1 MDLPAGFMAQF
12 ATLGVAALDALP
24 QSLAAEPSVSVRY
37 NSRKGASVP
46 EGCDP
51 VAWCPTG
58 CYLAERP
65 AFTLDPAM
73 HQGLYYVQD
82 ASSMFIHHVIDHLTA
97 SGEPVRYLDACA
109 APGGKTTAALDVLP
123 AGSLAVANEYVAARA
138 SMLREN
144 LAKWGVPCVV
154 RQGDTSRFAADGAV
168 FDIIAADVPC
178 SGEGMM
184 RKDAK
189 AVEQWTPALVAECAA
204 RQRQIVDNLWLALA
218 PGGYMIYSTCTFNRT
233 ENEEMVQYMIDR
245 YGAEPVE
252 IPVDPSW
259 SIIPAIG
266 NDFPAYRFIPGA
278 IRGEGLFMA
287 VVRKPLSAEAVTGS
301 GRQKKQKQQK
311 QRDNRSRKET
321 IRIPAEVREWLLPE
335 SGVDLSVSAEGNVVA
350 MLRSQWADFPYMPEI
365 EMATLKGRDLI
376 PTQMLAMSCFL
387 NPEAFPCH
395 EVDKNMALEYL
406 RNQAVTLP
414 VGTPRGMVLL
424 TYGGDPLGFVKNIG
438 SRANNLYPR
447 SWRIL
452 K

>member
-1 MDLPAGFMAQF
+1 
-12 ATLGVAALDALP
+12 
-24 QSLAAEPSVSVRY
+24 
-37 NSRKGASVP
+37 
-46 EGCDP
+46 
-51 VAWCPTG
+51 
-58 CYLAERP
+58 
-65 AFTLDPAM
+65 
-73 HQGLYYVQD
+73 
-82 ASSMFIHHVIDHLTA
+82 
-97 SGEPVRYLDACA
+97 
-109 APGGKTTAALDVLP
+109 
-123 AGSLAVANEYVAARA
+123 
-138 SMLREN
+138 
-144 LAKWGVPCVV
+144 
-154 RQGDTSRFAADGAV
+154 
-168 FDIIAADVPC
+168 
-178 SGEGMM
+178 
-184 RKDAK
+184 
-189 AVEQWTPALVAECAA
+189 
-204 RQRQIVDNLWLALA
+204 
-218 PGGYMIYSTCTFNRT
+218 
-233 ENEEMVQYMIDR
+233 
-245 YGAEPVE
+245 
-252 IPVDPSW
+252 
-259 SIIPAIG
+259 
-266 NDFPAYRFIPGA
+266 
-278 IRGEGLFMA
+278 
-287 VVRKPLSAEAVTGS
+287 VTGS

>member
-1 MDLPAGFMAQF
+1 MLFR
-12 ATLGVAALDALP
+12 
-24 QSLAAEPSVSVRY
+24 S
-37 NSRKGASVP
+37 
-46 EGCDP
+46 
-51 VAWCPTG
+51 
-58 CYLAERP
+58 
-65 AFTLDPAM
+65 
-73 HQGLYYVQD
+73 
-82 ASSMFIHHVIDHLTA
+82 
-97 SGEPVRYLDACA
+97 YLDACA

-138 SMLREN
+138 SVLREN